1 MNSCIMLAVS
11 LHTPT
16 DLDSIIDNSDL
27 RDDGLVKDSH
37 ITILFDKVKEIPRD
51 EVLPSI
57 SEILG
62 DEDYLVFLEVL
73 KDNNKFKLTDIF
85 ELSTFDNGDSDY
97 LIMRLKPNNEMYQV
111 LSKLNSGLIKK
122 YGTESDFTTYKP
134 HMTLAKMIPGT
145 ASKYLNNKKLEVVLK
160 DSKVGFEDII
170 ISYGHDEGKDDK
182 YNITTFHA
190 IERLFRE

>member
-27 RDDGLVKDSH
+27 REDGLVKDSH

-62 DEDYLVFLEVL
+62 DEDYLVF
-73 KDNNKFKLTDIF
+73 
-85 ELSTFDNGDSDY
+85 
-97 LIMRLKPNNEMYQV
+97 
-111 LSKLNSGLIKK
+111 
-122 YGTESDFTTYKP
+122 
-134 HMTLAKMIPGT
+134 
-145 ASKYLNNKKLEVVLK
+145 
-160 DSKVGFEDII
+160 
-170 ISYGHDEGKDDK
+170 
-182 YNITTFHA
+182 
-190 IERLFRE
+190 